1 MTTKLENPTIVLS
14 NEIVFY
20 VDEKPYIYQGLSG
33 MIMELDPVSEA
44 VIHFMQKKKSIDQ
57 QLLIEELANQFQR
70 DEVETAIT
78 ELLDAAILYEQG
90 ENCHPLV
97 RTTQVPKADQLP
109 IATLVLHLINS
120 CNLGCAYCYAGAGE
134 YGAPQKIMSEE
145 TAKAAIDFLI
155 KESRHLKEISVILF
169 GGEPF
174 LNWKQLKT
182 VVEYGE
188 AEAAKAGKAISF
200 SLTTN
205 GTLLNDERIQFIVD
219 HHIGVSV
226 SMDGDEKTHDTWR
239 PFKNGAGSYKTISK
253 NVQKLLEK
261 KSRKPIAARVTLT
274 KDFPDVRK
282 TLDHLLGLGFHE
294 VGFAPVTETD
304 EILLLSRPELMR
316 LLDQFEDLAHEFV
329 EYAKDNK
336 YLGFSNLCNLL
347 GELHEGQTKAYGCGA
362 GLGFMAVS
370 PSGDLYLCHRFN
382 EDEEVHLGN
391 IYTGIDRKAQQKLLE
406 NLHVSQKTTC
416 SRCPLKHSCAG
427 GCYFEAKERMGEITS
442 PNLHYCNWM
451 LRWTKIGLATYVRIM
466 KENPSFMDRMIGTNY
481 CQTN

>member
-1 MTTKLENPTIVLS
+1 MAAKLENPTIVLS

-33 MIMELDPVSEA
+33 MIMELDRVSEA
-44 VIHFMQKKKSIDQ
+44 IVRYMQKKKTVEED
-57 QLLIEELANQFQR
+57 LLIAELSHQFHHG
-70 DEVETAIT
+70 DVLKALT
-78 ELLDAAILYEQG
+78 ELVDAAILYEQG
-90 ENCHPLV
+90 ERTHPLV
-97 RTTQVPKADQLP
+97 RTTQVPTAEQLP
-109 IATLVLHLINS
+109 VATLVLHLINA
-120 CNLGCAYCYAGAGE
+120 CNLGCAYCYAGEGE
-134 YGAPQKIMSEE
+134 YGAPQKIMTEE

-155 KESRHLKEISVILF
+155 KESRYLNEISVILF

-188 AEAAKAGKAISF
+188 EEAKKAGKTISF

-219 HHIGVSV
+219 HNIGVSV
-226 SMDGDEKTHDTWR
+226 SMDGDQETHDAWR
-239 PFKNGAGSYKTISK
+239 PFKDGRGSYQQISQ
-253 NVQKLLEK
+253 NVKKLLAK
-261 KSRKPIAARVTLT
+261 KTRKPIAARVTLT

-282 TLDHLLGLGFHE
+282 TLEHLLGLGFHE

-304 EILLLSRPELMR
+304 EILLLSRPELMK

-329 EYAKDNK
+329 DQAREDK
-336 YLGFSNLCNLL
+336 YLGFSNLSNLL
-347 GELHEGQTKAYGCGA
+347 AELHEGQTKPYGCGA

-382 EDEEVHLGN
+382 EDKEVHLGN
-391 IYTGIDRKAQQKLLE
+391 IFDGIDRKAQQKLLNE
-406 NLHVSQKTTC
+406 LHISLKTTC

-427 GCYFEAKERMGEITS
+427 GCYFEARERMGEITS
-442 PNLHYCNWM
+442 PNLHYCQWM
-451 LRWTKIGLATYVRIM
+451 LRWTKIGLEAYVRIM
-466 KENPSFMDRMIGTNY
+466 KENPTFMDRLVGTKE